1 MTPATVNAYFN
12 PPANEV
18 DLLVHAF
25 MSTYGGSLDRIPC
38 GHSPSAILQQRLA
51 WLPQVWGVRSSRLTR
66 ANCLSQSALLDCNML
81 ISFNIISMLSTQPD
95 VCIIRKAS

>member
-18 DLLVHAF
+18 GLLVYAF
-25 MSTYGGSLDRIPC
+25 MSVYGRPPDRIPC
-38 GHSPSAILQQRLA
+38 GHSPSAVLQQRLA
-51 WLPQVWGVRSSRLTR
+51 WLPQVWSVRSSRLTR
-66 ANCLSQSALLDCNML
+66 TNCVSQSALLDGSML
-81 ISFNIISMLSTQPD
+81 TSFNIISMLSIQPG